1 MRVFKL
7 TGNNYAAV
15 YDLPDHR
22 YFAEIYGDDWRI
34 IGFWRTSI
42 KTPLTENELQRR
54 LAERQA
60 VEGKAVSIRAAVAL
74 TAAPASTIYKLLS
87 SGSLKSENGK
97 NTMRV
102 KLGLLKGRRVCVLT
116 LAATGRFI
124 SITLLMAGYIIL
136 LVMEFSPRLRFRIK
150 RMRLR

>member
-97 NTMRV
+97 ITIEEINRYIEYR
-102 KLGLLKGRRVCVLT
+102 KSHAGKRRGKGLNLNR
-116 LAATGRFI
+116 
-124 SITLLMAGYIIL
+124 
-136 LVMEFSPRLRFRIK
+136 K
-150 RMRLR
+150 RTKREIDNA